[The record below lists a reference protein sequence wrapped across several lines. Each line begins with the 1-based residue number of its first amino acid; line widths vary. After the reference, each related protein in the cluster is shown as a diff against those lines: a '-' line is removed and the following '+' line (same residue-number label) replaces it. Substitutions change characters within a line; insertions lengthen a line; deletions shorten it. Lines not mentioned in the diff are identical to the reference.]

1 MGVQRDDE
9 RSRRLPLWQ
18 VVKSI
23 LAAALGV
30 QSEQARQ
37 RDFSKGSPAAF
48 IIGGIVFT
56 AIFVLVL
63 VLIVQAIVR
72 SAGG

>member
-1 MGVQRDDE
+1 MNEGQDSRQR
-9 RSRRLPLWQ
+9 RRLSPWQ

-30 QSEQARQ
+30 QSEEARE
-37 RDFSKGSPAAF
+37 RDFSKGSPAPF
-48 IIGGIVFT
+48 IIGGIIFT
-56 AIFVLVL
+56 VVFVLVL
-63 VLIVQAIVR
+63 VLIVQMVVS

>member
-1 MGVQRDDE
+1 MTDRQDDD
-9 RSRRLPLWQ
+9 SRRRLSPWQ

-30 QSEQARQ
+30 QSEEARQ
-37 RDFSKGSPAAF
+37 RDFSKGSPAPF

-56 AIFVLVL
+56 VVFVLLLVL
-63 VLIVQAIVR
+63 VVQLVVS